1 MFAPSQNE
9 TRTIP
14 FVDTDSHVSRLQF
27 QGSLILI
34 ILVTLVA
41 YARVVTFQFLNWD
54 DGDYVVLRP
63 EIQQGLTLNGIR
75 WAFTTFQNAN
85 WHPLTWMSH
94 MLDIQLFGIDSGMM
108 HLTNLAIHCANVIL
122 VAMVVRGLT
131 ARPAFALLAAA
142 AFAIHPQHVEVVAWV
157 SERKELLSTF
167 LASSRS

>member
-34 ILVTLVA
+34 ILVTLIA
-41 YARVVTFQFLNWD
+41 YARIMSLQLLNWD

-75 WAFTTFQNAN
+75 WAFTTFQNG
-85 WHPLTWMSH
+85 T
-94 MLDIQLFGIDSGMM
+94 
-108 HLTNLAIHCANVIL
+108 
-122 VAMVVRGLT
+122 R
-131 ARPAFALLAAA
+131 
-142 AFAIHPQHVEVVAWV
+142 
-157 SERKELLSTF
+157 
-167 LASSRS
+167 